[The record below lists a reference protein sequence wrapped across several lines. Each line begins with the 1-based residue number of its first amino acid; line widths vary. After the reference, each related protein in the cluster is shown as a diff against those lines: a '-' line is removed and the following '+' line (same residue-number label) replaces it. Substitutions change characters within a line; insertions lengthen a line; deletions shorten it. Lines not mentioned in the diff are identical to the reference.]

1 MRRQSNLNRRHHR
14 LNSTVGRSLSLISLL
29 LGLGTIALP
38 SLVLPMLA
46 PTPAQAAPA
55 KLSPIQQKI
64 RDLKRSKQRWIQVDL
79 TKQRV
84 IAWDGNRWV
93 DAMIVSTGKAAT
105 PTPTGIYEIYVK
117 HREARM
123 QGDDYDIPDVPHV
136 MYFTGGY
143 GFHGA
148 YWHNSFG
155 TPVSHGCVNLALD
168 KAKWLYNFA
177 AVGTTV
183 VVMR

>member
-1 MRRQSNLNRRHHR
+1 MLHLRYPTAKWLKF
-14 LNSTVGRSLSLISLL
+14 LAT
-29 LGLGTIALP
+29 A
-38 SLVLPMLA
+38 SLVGLLSGTTIVLPWLTA
-46 PTPAQAAPA
+46 PGTAQSAPA
-55 KLSPIQQKI
+55 KKLSTTQQKM
-64 RDLKRSKQRWIQVDL
+64 RELKRSKQRWIQVDL

-84 IAWDGNRWV
+84 IAWDGSRWV
-93 DAMIVSTGKAAT
+93 DAMIVSTGKDAT
-105 PTPTGIYEIYVK
+105 PTITGVYDIYIK

-136 MYFTGGY
+136 MYFSGGY

-148 YWHNSFG
+148 YWHNNFG

-177 AVGTTV
+177 AIGTPV
-183 VVMR
+183 VIHY

>member
-1 MRRQSNLNRRHHR
+1 MLHLRHSSAKW
-14 LNSTVGRSLSLISLL
+14 LKFLATASLVCL
-29 LGLGTIALP
+29 LGGAIALP
-38 SLVLPMLA
+38 LITAPVVAQSA
-46 PTPAQAAPA
+46 PTQ
-55 KLSPIQQKI
+55 KLSTTQQKI

-84 IAWDGNRWV
+84 IAWDGNRWI
-93 DAMIVSTGKAAT
+93 DAMIVSTGKDAT
-105 PTPTGIYEIYVK
+105 PTPAGIYEIYVK

-136 MYFTGGY
+136 MYFSGGY

-177 AVGTTV
+177 SVGTTV
-183 VVMR
+183 VIHN

>member
-1 MRRQSNLNRRHHR
+1 MLR
-14 LNSTVGRSLSLISLL
+14 LLHPSAKWLKL
-29 LGLGTIALP
+29 LGTAG
-38 SLVLPMLA
+38 LVGLWAGAMLA
-46 PTPAQAAPA
+46 VPLVSAWGIAPA
-55 KLSPIQQKI
+55 VAQTAPKLSKTQQKI
-64 RDLKRSKQRWIQVDL
+64 RELKRSKQRWIQVDL
-79 TKQRV
+79 RKQRV

-93 DAMIVSTGKAAT
+93 DAMIVSTGKDAT
-105 PTPTGIYEIYVK
+105 PTPAGIYEIYVK

-136 MYFTGGY
+136 MYFSGGY

-148 YWHNSFG
+148 YWHNQFG

-177 AVGTTV
+177 SVGTPV
-183 VVMR
+183 VIQP

>member
-1 MRRQSNLNRRHHR
+1 MLHLRHSSAKW
-14 LNSTVGRSLSLISLL
+14 LKFLATASLVCLFGSA
-29 LGLGTIALP
+29 IALP
-38 SLVLPMLA
+38 LITTPAVAQSA
-46 PTPAQAAPA
+46 PTK
-55 KLSPIQQKI
+55 KLSTTQQKI

-93 DAMIVSTGKAAT
+93 DAMIVSTGKDAT
-105 PTPTGIYEIYVK
+105 PTPTGVYDIYVK
-117 HREARM
+117 YREARM

-136 MYFTGGY
+136 MYFSGGY

-148 YWHNSFG
+148 YWHNKFG
-155 TPVSHGCVNLALD
+155 TPVSHGCINLALD

-183 VVMR
+183 VIHD